1 MIDSFLNYIE
11 LEKRYSPH
19 TLISYRN
26 DLEQCLAFLDET
38 YGLDELPKA
47 DYHQL
52 RAWIVYLSQSNL
64 SPVSINRKIATLKSY
79 FKFLLRREIIQ
90 QNPTVKIRSLKTPK
104 TTPTFVEES
113 KLLNLLEQVT
123 FSDDFSGKRD
133 KIILETL
140 YGTGIR
146 VSELLNLEEG
156 DIAFTSQSIKVL
168 GKGDK
173 ARIIPIYPELMQN
186 ISEFIQ
192 FKKIEFPD
200 SIYQQLILTD
210 QGLPAYPMLIYNTV
224 KKYLNLVTTQD
235 HKSPHTLRHSFAT
248 HLLNKGAD
256 LNAIKDLLGHSSLS
270 ATQIYTHNTLDRLK
284 EIFEQ
289 AHPKA

>member
-11 LEKRYSPH
+11 LEKRYSHH

-26 DLEQCLAFLDET
+26 DLEQCLAFLDES

-52 RAWIVYLSQSNL
+52 RAWIVYLSQLNL
-64 SPVSINRKIATLKSY
+64 SPLSINRKIATLKSY
-79 FKFLLRREIIQ
+79 FKFLLRRGLIQ
-90 QNPTVKIRSLKTPK
+90 QNPTVKIHSLKTPK
-104 TTPTFVEES
+104 TTPSFVEES
-113 KLLNLLEQVT
+113 KLLLLLEQVT
-123 FSDDFSGKRD
+123 FPDTFAGHRD

-146 VSELLNLEEG
+146 VSELLNLQENNI
-156 DIAFTSQSIKVL
+156 DFTLQTVKIL
-168 GKGDK
+168 GKGNK
-173 ARIIPIYPELMQN
+173 VRIIPIYPELIQN
-186 ISEFIQ
+186 LAEFIHL
-192 FKKIEFPD
+192 KKLEFPD
-200 SIYQQLILTD
+200 AIYEHLILTD
-210 QGLPAYPMLIYNTV
+210 QGLPAYPMLIYTTV
-224 KKYLNLVTTQD
+224 KKYLNLVTTQE

-256 LNAIKDLLGHSSLS
+256 LNAIKDLLGHSTLS